1 MNFRLDKLE
10 NMIKERLPAKSAVH
24 IKTFELP
31 KKGANDVAVKT
42 SNFTTDPLKNAADK
56 TSDLP
61 IVPKK
66 NTNAVYEFGK
76 TNYFNC
82 TPFPVQTSTRNTKK
96 KDFKSTGSR
105 PASVRNIDGKPN
117 SNNVPTFV
125 GAFPNL
131 MRDNPTN
138 FHFSLLLPST
148 TLSRNLKPNN

>member
-148 TLSRNLKPNN
+148 TLRNLKPNN